1 MFQSRLFV
9 ASLMVMAAVASRIL
23 PHPPNFTPLLA
34 VSLFSGAFL
43 SDKRLA
49 YGVPLLA
56 MLISDLYFGFHS
68 LMPVIYLCMALGV
81 YSGFRLLPDRPA
93 LKTAGYTIA
102 GSVLFFLVT
111 NFAVWLTSGMYPLNE
126 QGLVACFAL
135 AIPFFQNSIAG
146 DLVYTGALFGGMY
159 LLERMN
165 VVPTTNSA
173 PIKAKI

>member
-9 ASLMVMAAVASRIL
+9 ASLMVVAAVTSRIL

-43 SDKRLA
+43 TDKRLA
-49 YGVPLLA
+49 YAVPLLA
-56 MLISDLYFGFHS
+56 MLLSDLYFGFHS

-81 YSGFRLLPDRPA
+81 YSGFKLLPERPL

-102 GSVLFFLVT
+102 GSVLFFIVT
-111 NFAVWLTSGMYPLNE
+111 NLAVWLTSGMYPLNGE
-126 QGLVACFAL
+126 GFVTCFTL

-146 DLVYTGALFGGMY
+146 DLLYTGALFGGMY
-159 LLERMN
+159 LLERTH
-165 VVPTTNSA
+165 VVPTANTTPS
-173 PIKAKI
+173 KVKI

>member
-9 ASLMVMAAVASRIL
+9 ASLMVVAAVTSRIL

-49 YGVPLLA
+49 YAVPLLA

-68 LMPVIYLCMALGV
+68 LMPVIYPCMALGV
-81 YSGFRLLPDRPA
+81 YFGFKLQSARSIP
-93 LKTAGYTIA
+93 KTLGYTLA
-102 GSVLFFLVT
+102 GSVLFFIVT
-111 NFAVWLTSGMYPLNE
+111 NFAVWLTSGMYPLNGE
-126 QGLVACFAL
+126 GLTACFTL

-165 VVPTTNSA
+165 VVPTTNTD